1 MKTNKRGF
9 TVVELLVVLVI
20 LGILITLA
28 YISVSKYLNQ
38 ARSTTYEDFEKNITS
53 GVTNYLID
61 HTGSIPNEGE
71 SLVVDVEKLV
81 CEGYIEDLQDPRES
95 ARTCNL
101 ESYAIVKR
109 NANTGYNMDIDYEA
123 CLVCAGYKSPACSNS
138 ISGIKRLKADS
149 TCEVD

>member
-28 YISVSKYLNQ
+28 YISVSKYLSQ
-38 ARSTTYEDFEKNITS
+38 ARNTTYETFEQSIED
-53 GVTNYLID
+53 GVTNYLIQ
-61 HTGSIPNEGE
+61 HTGSIPSEGE
-71 SLVVDVEKLV
+71 SLVVDVEKLF
-81 CEGYIEDLQDPRES
+81 CEGYVDRLEDPNDS
-95 ARTCNL
+95 SKTCNL

-109 NANTGYNMDIDYEA
+109 NNDTSSNMDIEYSA
-123 CLVCAGYKSPACSNS
+123 CLKCSGYESPACSNS

>member
-81 CEGYIEDLQDPRES
+81 CEGYIDNLQDPRES
-95 ARTCNL
+95 SKTCNL

-109 NANTGYNMDIDYEA
+109 NNNTGYNMDIDYSA
-123 CLVCAGYKSPACSNS
+123 CLKCSGYESPACSNS
-138 ISGIKRLKADS
+138 ISGIERLTKDAS
-149 TCEVD
+149 CEVE

>member
-81 CEGYIEDLQDPRES
+81 CEGYIEYLQDPRES
-95 ARTCNL
+95 SRTCNL

-149 TCEVD
+149 TCEVE

>member
-1 MKTNKRGF
+1 MKINKNGF
-9 TVVELLVVLVI
+9 TMLELLAVIII
-20 LGILITLA
+20 LGILMGLA
-28 YISVSKYLNQ
+28 YMGVSRYLNQ
-38 ARSTTYEDFEKNITS
+38 ARSTTYEDFEKNITT

-81 CEGYIEDLQDPRES
+81 CEGYVDDLEDPGSS
-95 ARTCNL
+95 AKTCNL

-109 NANTGYNMDIDYEA
+109 NNDTGYNMDIEYSA
-123 CLVCAGYKSPACSNS
+123 CLKCLGYESPACSNS
-138 ISGIKRLKADS
+138 IEGIRRLKADS

>member
-1 MKTNKRGF
+1 MRINKNGF
-9 TVVELLVVLVI
+9 TMLELLAVIII

-28 YISVSKYLNQ
+28 YMGVSRYLNQ

-95 ARTCNL
+95 SETCNL
-101 ESYAIVKR
+101 ESYAIVTR
-109 NANTGYNMDIDYEA
+109 NADTGYNMDLEYES
-123 CLVCAGYKSPACSNS
+123 CLKCSNYESAACSNS
-138 ISGIKRLKADS
+138 ISGIERLRKDAS
-149 TCEVD
+149 CEVK

>member
-28 YISVSKYLNQ
+28 YMGVSRYLNQ
-38 ARSTTYEDFEKNITS
+38 ARSTTYEDFEKNITT

-71 SLVVDVEKLV
+71 SLIVDVEKLV
-81 CEGYIEDLQDPRES
+81 CEGYVDDLEDPDS
-95 ARTCNL
+95 STKTCNL

-109 NANTGYNMDIDYEA
+109 NNDTSSNMDIEYSA
-123 CLVCAGYKSPACSNS
+123 CLKCSGYESPACSNS

>member
-1 MKTNKRGF
+1 MKLNKKGF
-9 TVVELLVVLVI
+9 TMLELLAVIII

-28 YISVSKYLNQ
+28 YMGVSRYLNQ

-101 ESYAIVKR
+101 ESYALVKR
-109 NANTGYNMDIDYEA
+109 NNNTGYNMDIDYEA

>member
-28 YISVSKYLNQ
+28 YMGVSRYLNQ

-95 ARTCNL
+95 SKTCNL
-101 ESYAIVKR
+101 DSYAIVKR
-109 NANTGYNMDIDYEA
+109 NNDTSSNMDIEYSA
-123 CLVCAGYKSPACSNS
+123 CLKCSGYESPACSNS
-138 ISGIKRLKADS
+138 IEGIRRLKADS

>member
-1 MKTNKRGF
+1 MKINKNGF
-9 TVVELLVVLVI
+9 TMLELLAVIII
-20 LGILITLA
+20 LGILISLA
-28 YISVSKYLNQ
+28 YTSISKYLNQ
-38 ARSTTYEDFEKNITS
+38 AISATYEDFEKNITS

-61 HTGSIPNEGE
+61 HTGSIPDEGE

-81 CEGYIEDLQDPRES
+81 CEGYVEDLQDPRES
-95 ARTCNL
+95 SKTCNL
-101 ESYAIVKR
+101 DSYAIVKR

>member
-1 MKTNKRGF
+1 MKINKKGF
-9 TVVELLVVLVI
+9 TMLELLAVIII
-20 LGILITLA
+20 LGILISLA
-28 YISVSKYLNQ
+28 YTSISRYINQ

-81 CEGYIEDLQDPRES
+81 CEGYVEDLQDPRKS
-95 ARTCNL
+95 SKTCNL
-101 ESYAIVKR
+101 DSYAIVKR

-138 ISGIKRLKADS
+138 IEGIRRLKADS

>member
-28 YISVSKYLNQ
+28 YMGVSRYLNQ

-61 HTGSIPNEGE
+61 HSGSIPSVGE

-95 ARTCNL
+95 SKTCNL
-101 ESYAIVKR
+101 DSYAIVKR
-109 NANTGYNMDIDYEA
+109 NNDTSSNMDIEYSA
-123 CLVCAGYKSPACSNS
+123 CLKCSGYESPACSNS

>member
-81 CEGYIEDLQDPRES
+81 CEGYIDNLQDPRES
-95 ARTCNL
+95 SKTCNL

-138 ISGIKRLKADS
+138 IAGLKRIKKDAD
-149 TCEVD
+149 CEVK

>member
-1 MKTNKRGF
+1 MKNKKGF

-20 LGILITLA
+20 LGILLTLA
-28 YISVSKYLNQ
+28 YMGISGYLNN
-38 ARSTTYEDFEKNITS
+38 ARNKTYEDFEQNIID

-61 HTGSIPNEGE
+61 HTGSIPDEGE

-81 CEGYIEDLQDPRES
+81 CEGYVDDLQDPRES

-109 NANTGYNMDIDYEA
+109 NNDTSSNMDIEYSA
-123 CLVCAGYKSPACSNS
+123 CLKCTGYESPACSNY
-138 ISGIKRLKADS
+138 IDGIKRLKADAE
-149 TCEVD
+149 CEVK

>member
-95 ARTCNL
+95 SKTCNL
-101 ESYAIVKR
+101 DSYAIVKR
-109 NANTGYNMDIDYEA
+109 NNDTSSNMDIEYSA
-123 CLVCAGYKSPACSNS
+123 CLKCSGYESPACSNS

>member
-9 TVVELLVVLVI
+9 TMLELLAVIII
-20 LGILITLA
+20 LGIIISLA
-28 YISVSKYLNQ
+28 YTSISKYLNQ

-81 CEGYIEDLQDPRES
+81 CEGYIDNLQDPRES
-95 ARTCNL
+95 SKTCNL

-109 NANTGYNMDIDYEA
+109 NNDTSSNMDIEYSA
-123 CLVCAGYKSPACSNS
+123 CLKCSGYTSPACSNS
-138 ISGIKRLKADS
+138 ISGIPRLKADS
-149 TCEVD
+149 DCEVD

>member
-1 MKTNKRGF
+1 MKINKKGF
-9 TVVELLVVLVI
+9 TMLELLAVIII
-20 LGILITLA
+20 LGILISLA
-28 YISVSKYLNQ
+28 YTSISRYINQ

-81 CEGYIEDLQDPRES
+81 CEGYVEDLQDPRES
-95 ARTCNL
+95 SKTCNL
-101 ESYAIVKR
+101 DSYAIVKR

-138 ISGIKRLKADS
+138 IEGIRRLKADS

>member
-9 TVVELLVVLVI
+9 TMLELLAVIII
-20 LGILITLA
+20 LGIIISLA
-28 YISVSKYLNQ
+28 YTSISRYLNQ
-38 ARSTTYEDFEKNITS
+38 ARSTTYSDFEKNITS

-61 HTGSIPNEGE
+61 HTGSIPDEGE

-81 CEGYIEDLQDPRES
+81 CEGYVDDLQDPRES

-109 NANTGYNMDIDYEA
+109 NNDTSSNMDIEYSA
-123 CLVCAGYKSPACSNS
+123 CLKCSGYESPACSNS

>member
-28 YISVSKYLNQ
+28 YMGVSRYLNQ

-71 SLVVDVEKLV
+71 SLIVDVEKLV

-95 ARTCNL
+95 SKTCNL
-101 ESYAIVKR
+101 DSYAIVKR
-109 NANTGYNMDIDYEA
+109 NNDTSSNMDIEYSA
-123 CLVCAGYKSPACSNS
+123 CLKCSGYESPACSNS

>member
-61 HTGSIPNEGE
+61 HTGSIPDEGE

-81 CEGYIEDLQDPRES
+81 CEGYVDDLQDPRES

-109 NANTGYNMDIDYEA
+109 NNDTSSNMDIEYSA
-123 CLVCAGYKSPACSNS
+123 CLKCSNYESPACSNS
-138 ISGIKRLKADS
+138 ISGIKRLKADAS
-149 TCEVD
+149 CEVK

>member
-1 MKTNKRGF
+1 MKINKKGF
-9 TVVELLVVLVI
+9 TMLELLAVIII
-20 LGILITLA
+20 LGILISLA
-28 YISVSKYLNQ
+28 YTSISRYLNQ
-38 ARSTTYEDFEKNITS
+38 TRSTTYEDFEKNITS

-81 CEGYIEDLQDPRES
+81 CEGYVEDLQDPRES

-138 ISGIKRLKADS
+138 IEGIRRLKADS

>member
-81 CEGYIEDLQDPRES
+81 CEGYIDNLQDPRES
-95 ARTCNL
+95 SKTCNL

-109 NANTGYNMDIDYEA
+109 NNDTSSNMDIEYSA

-138 ISGIKRLKADS
+138 IEGIRRLKADS